1 MVSSSAVGGVAA
13 RTVGRVAV
21 AGLGVLLVSTVA
33 LAQTQPMPVL
43 PPERPPAADPAN
55 PGAPPAPGLDPLGAG
70 APARPRAWD
79 YGLGI
84 GVGYDSNIEFL
95 VPDGPSSVGIV
106 PRANL
111 ARTFWSPR
119 GQLQL
124 GATGYWTAYT
134 EEQDLS
140 RYDLTLSL
148 DGTYRSSLSTTWRA
162 NGSYSFGTSWSSTV
176 LADQGLLL
184 PVVPTRTAAAGL
196 GVTRNLGARTSFRLD
211 GRALAT
217 TFDNEEDDAET
228 PAFTDSASIRG
239 TAALDRRVGL
249 RDTIGLVY
257 ALENS
262 IFEAT
267 PIAGAGRT
275 SYLTH
280 FGSLQWTHLFSDRS
294 GFLIEAGGSYTPNA
308 EEAGLSEPGNFYGG
322 VSYNRMVKRS
332 SLELFARREVT
343 PAFGLGVGR
352 LENRFGLRASI
363 PLGRAW
369 TLGLSGTHV
378 EPETPEGASYAF
390 STPSEASAT
399 LGRRIGRFFE
409 ISAEGRYRRRAATD
423 VSPAVEGY
431 QVGLFLSLLSPAAR
445 PSSPSAGR

>member
-1 MVSSSAVGGVAA
+1 MVLSSAVGQVAA
-13 RTVGRVAV
+13 RAVGRLAV
-21 AGLGVLLVSTVA
+21 AGLGLLLVSTVA

-43 PPERPPAADPAN
+43 PPERPPAADPAS
-55 PGAPPAPGLDPLGAG
+55 PGAPTAPGLDSLGAV
-70 APARPRAWD
+70 PSRPRAWD
-79 YGLGI
+79 YGLGV

-95 VPDGPSSVGIV
+95 VPDGPSSIGIV

-119 GQLQL
+119 GELKL

-140 RYDLTLSL
+140 RYDLTFSL

-196 GVTRNLGARTSFRLD
+196 GVTRSLGARTSFRLD

-217 TFDNEEDDAET
+217 TFDEDEGDAET
-228 PAFTDSASIRG
+228 LAFTDSGSIRG
-239 TAALDRRVGL
+239 TAGLDRKLGL

-257 ALENS
+257 SLESAIYEAAL
-262 IFEAT
+262 T
-267 PIAGAGRT
+267 PGASRS

-280 FGSLQWTHLFSDRS
+280 FGSLQWTHLFSNRS

-308 EEAGLSEPGNFYGG
+308 EEAGVGQPGNFYGG
-322 VSYNRMVKRS
+322 LSYNRMVKRS
-332 SLELFARREVT
+332 SLEMFARREVT
-343 PAFGLGVGR
+343 PAFGLGVSR

-378 EPETPEGASYAF
+378 VPETPEGSAYAF

-399 LGRRIGRFFE
+399 LGRRIGRIFE
-409 ISAEGRYRRRAATD
+409 ISAEGRYRRRGATD
-423 VSPAVEGY
+423 VSPTIEGY
-431 QVGLFLSLLSPAAR
+431 QAGLFLSLLSPAAR
-445 PSSPSAGR
+445 PSSPTAGR